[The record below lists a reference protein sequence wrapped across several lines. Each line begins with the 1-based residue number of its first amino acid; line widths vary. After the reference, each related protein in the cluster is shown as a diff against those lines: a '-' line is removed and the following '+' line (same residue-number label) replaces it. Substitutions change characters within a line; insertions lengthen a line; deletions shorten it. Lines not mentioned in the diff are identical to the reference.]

1 MDQTIEAFKKAA
13 KEHTPIGRVT
23 FVVDA
28 ETYIYDFDILTF
40 AQRENARAVY
50 HFGHEMEN
58 NPPESLSKMFL
69 SGGAEITIRAFGF
82 LLRRVDADGNVE
94 PFSMEHAQGQNLTF
108 IRNLVGEKDADK
120 IMECQN
126 DFFTRASVANL
137 ELVRHSKAFA
147 AAQAGIRAQFE
158 VLSRHASTLLNN
170 KPDNEP
176 SGGRANSSAGR
187 STKGKTRRSFGS
199 SQEKTQSASKKRVK

>member
-1 MDQTIEAFKKAA
+1 MDQTIAAFQKAA
-13 KEHTPIGRVT
+13 KEHQPIGRVT
-23 FVVDA
+23 FVVDG
-28 ETYIYDFDILTF
+28 EQYIYDFDILTF

-94 PFSMEHAQGQNLTF
+94 PFSMEDAQGRNLTF
-108 IRNLVGEKDADK
+108 IRNLVGDKDADK

-170 KPDNEP
+170 KPGNVQSTDPE
-176 SGGRANSSAGR
+176 NSEGES

-199 SQEKTQSASKKRVK
+199 SQAKTQNASKKRGK